1 MGNQQSSSP
10 GASGHVSARPRRDSD
25 GPAHVPPG
33 VTCHVTSGRERRHS
47 GQRDKTGPLDTASLA
62 SRLRK
67 LSGGDQGDR

>member
-10 GASGHVSARPRRDSD
+10 TGHVTRPRRDSE

-33 VTCHVTSGRERRHS
+33 VTCHVSSVRERRHS
-47 GQRDKTGPLDTASLA
+47 GTRPDKTGPLDTASLA

-67 LSGGDQGDR
+67 LSGGDGDR

>member
-10 GASGHVSARPRRDSD
+10 GTSGHVSARPRRDSE

-33 VTCHVTSGRERRHS
+33 VTCHVSSGARERRHS
-47 GQRDKTGPLDTASLA
+47 GQRDRTGPLDTASLA

-67 LSGGDQGDR
+67 LSGGDGDR